1 MTTMLLW
8 LAKRI
13 LPQRV
18 RYPLNLLYTKCL
30 VPWRV
35 RHSVDT
41 DGTIGKKSLLTLLSS
56 NPTII
61 EIGAHIGTDTYEF
74 AYMFPKARI
83 VSFEPHPELFC
94 KAFKY
99 VSKFKNIS
107 LVPTAL
113 SDESGFAIFRQSS
126 GESDGSGS
134 LLKATDWTKI
144 YPKIYFRDSDQ
155 VVVPV
160 STLDSYINQTSI
172 SEIDLIWIDVQGAEL
187 KVFLGAVRALEK
199 TRFVYCEVAG
209 NPEYEEAATYSQ
221 IKAFLSGYGMR
232 PIKEFLPPAWNGG
245 GNVLF
250 GR

>member
-1 MTTMLLW
+1 MTTVLLW
-8 LAKRI
+8 LAKRL
-13 LPQRV
+13 LPPRV
-18 RYPLNLLYTKCL
+18 RYPLNLWYTKRL

-56 NPTII
+56 DPTII
-61 EIGAHIGTDTYEF
+61 EIGAHIGIDTYEL
-74 AYMFPKARI
+74 AYVFPTARI
-83 VSFEPHPELFC
+83 IGFEPHPDLFR
-94 KAFKY
+94 AASKY
-99 VSKFKNIS
+99 VAELKNVS
-107 LVPTAL
+107 LVPAAL
-113 SDESGFAIFRQSS
+113 SDECGFAIFYQSS

-144 YPKIYFRDSDQ
+144 YPKIHFRQSDQ

-187 KVFLGAVRALEK
+187 KVFLGAIQALERTK
-199 TRFVYCEVAG
+199 FIYCEVAE
-209 NPEYEEAATYSQ
+209 NPEYAGAATYSQ